1 MFDIIQHPDS
11 ISECRENIERL
22 LSLIKQ
28 IRVDIPERL
37 LNSQATEGLLKRDKQ
52 TIYSLLYFLKAAYP
66 EVVPL
71 HADIAVY
78 SNQ

>member
-11 ISECRENIERL
+11 ILECRENIDRL

-28 IRVDIPERL
+28 IRIDIPERL

-52 TIYSLLYFLKAAYP
+52 TIYSILYFLKTAYP
-66 EVVPL
+66 DVAPL
-71 HADIAVY
+71 HADIAVC
-78 SNQ
+78 SIQ